1 MKRFIASFFLFFI
14 VFGLFSKVYSADSSY
29 YSNIFSKWGF
39 KNDTLEI
46 NDNTIPDENLS
57 STKFILSTEKNKDYL
72 LLLSSQISEDFFI
85 QNNLN
90 SYKTV
95 FLICDKNFKVLDNTC
110 LVNGYLSDTNVT
122 KFATDNF
129 QILNN
134 IIGLNISLIA
144 IPQNYFI
151 TPASRQQL
159 EEYISALEESYK
171 KDFIISRHKIE
182 LSPFLIETAGY
193 TISILLFLVVFYGIL
208 INLKSVNDLKK
219 YKEKFILYYL
229 TLKRYRVLLLLL
241 FVILFCIYIFGLAIL
256 SIKKVQGISITFIL
270 NYVIDVIRLKD
281 LDVVRSQY
289 ILIYSFGMLLTLV
302 LYFVFDI
309 FELFRISVHKIQ
321 VKSLNINIYKWG
333 SVFLA
338 LVLILLSLIKV
349 YSWVNILILLC
360 LFYII
365 DSGYKNKIIYHSLFS
380 YKEKLVL
387 IIALFILII
396 GATNSVKF
404 FPASLE
410 KVYRDLIG
418 VNHKIVMLPY
428 YKDADPNEFF
438 QDYSIN
444 VNFPV
449 FIDDY
454 LIYDKKF
461 KNIYNKNIKEFK
473 ANTNYIIVGDFS
485 SDEFIK
491 DLVLNNNLLNEF
503 RVSGV
508 SNLIKVNNDN
518 LDFSQDIN
526 ISIIIDCSIDIKP
539 TTISIAKVNDES
551 KKKLEYNDLLYFL
564 GCNNDQS
571 SQTLSYKVPFN
582 TDINKG
588 DIFYIKGIDFK
599 YVKALSM
606 TAENKQLNIDYY
618 KIPTTNYF
626 SKITNGNDVYVYGS
640 NTKNID
646 FTNNVLNSNE
656 FSISPNINKLK
667 ENGFI
672 GNQFTIWTI
681 KPFQILKVNE
691 N

>member
-159 EEYISALEESYK
+159 EEYISALGESYK

-193 TISILLFLVVFYGIL
+193 TVSILLFLVVFYGIL

-599 YVKALSM
+599 YVKAVLI